1 MKGETGPNIKMIP
14 DKKLIFIYANERP
27 KGFVSP
33 SLRSRCGRQI
43 NENVSIIFSLKKKLF
58 FKENISA
65 PNSYFMRYLD
75 IFFGAKG

>member
-1 MKGETGPNIKMIP
+1 MQMSDRKGSSLP
-14 DKKLIFIYANERP
+14 
-27 KGFVSP
+27 P